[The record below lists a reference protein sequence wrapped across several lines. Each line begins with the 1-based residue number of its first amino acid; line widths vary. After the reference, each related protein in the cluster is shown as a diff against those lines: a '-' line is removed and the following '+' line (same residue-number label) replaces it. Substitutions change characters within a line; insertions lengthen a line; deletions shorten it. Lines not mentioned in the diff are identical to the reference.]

1 MPIPSFQSDI
11 IISMNMSAGI
21 FFDGFY
27 LPIQLSFIVPMIEK
41 EGRGIFPLSVQEMPH
56 MLSNLVHGGKIR
68 AKETREKLGGV
79 GMNCEEG
86 VK

>member
-1 MPIPSFQSDI
+1 MKVIQGLVDKSDFCSSLALCTIYISHSYEARGFICLPIPSFQSDI

-41 EGRGIFPLSVQEMPH
+41 EGRGIFPLSV
-56 MLSNLVHGGKIR
+56 
-68 AKETREKLGGV
+68 
-79 GMNCEEG
+79 
-86 VK
+86 

>member
-1 MPIPSFQSDI
+1 MKVTQGLVDKSDFCSSLALLTTHSYEARGFICLPIPSFQSDI

-41 EGRGIFPLSVQEMPH
+41 EGRGIFPLSV
-56 MLSNLVHGGKIR
+56 
-68 AKETREKLGGV
+68 
-79 GMNCEEG
+79 
-86 VK
+86 